1 MPEGGPFGGME
12 LRVGQ
17 GTLLA
22 AGPDLLDPNFM
33 HGVVLVCQH
42 TEEGAY
48 GLVVNRPSEYDAR
61 QVLGD
66 HETFRGC
73 DVPELPIFVGGP
85 VGLDTLQILHRAPDL
100 VGGGVE
106 VAPGIH
112 VGGELPSVADLMLA
126 DPERARRDLRL
137 TLGYSGWGEGQLEV
151 ELATGSWLPA
161 PCEPELVF
169 SDEVDSVWRRVVRS
183 IGSAGA
189 DLADH
194 PPDPEWN

>member
-1 MPEGGPFGGME
+1 MPEGGPFGGMD
-12 LRVGQ
+12 LKVGQ

-22 AGPDLLDPNFM
+22 AGPGLMDPNFM

-42 TEEGAY
+42 TDEGAY
-48 GLVVNRPSEYDAR
+48 GLVVNRPSEHDAR
-61 QVLGD
+61 QVLGEHD
-66 HETFRGC
+66 AFRGRE
-73 DVPELPIFVGGP
+73 VPPLPIFVGGP

-100 VGGGVE
+100 VPGGVE
-106 VAPGIH
+106 VATGIH
-112 VGGELPSVADLMLA
+112 IGGELASVAELMLA

-161 PCEPELVF
+161 PCDPQLVF
-169 SDEVDSVWRRVVRS
+169 SSDAAGVWRRVVRS
-183 IGSAGA
+183 VAQGGG
-189 DLADH
+189 DLADQ